1 MAMQSGFI
9 KRIRDIMRMD
19 AGING
24 DAQRIEQMV
33 WMLFLKVYDAK
44 EDDWE
49 LNEDN
54 YESIIPEDLRW
65 RNWAKADSNGHAMTG
80 DKLLNFVNNTL
91 FPVLKGNDVKEGDT
105 ILYEGIKV
113 TPATPIKKA
122 IVKSTFEDANNYMKD
137 GVYLRQVVDIIDE
150 IEFDDVK
157 ESHAFGFVYEEILR
171 ELQSAGSSGEFYT
184 PRAVTE
190 FMAQMIK
197 PKLGEKMADFACG
210 TGGFITSWLGQLS
223 KQVTDTSA
231 QKQLDDSIYGIE
243 KKPFPYLLCVTNML
257 LHDIEVPNIYHMN
270 SLKHNL
276 LDYTDADKF
285 DVILMNPPY
294 GGHEDKSIQGFFPDD
309 LASSETA
316 DLFMSVILY
325 RLKKNGRA
333 AVVVPDGFLFG
344 LDNAKVNIKK
354 KLIGEFNL
362 HTVVRLPSSVFSP
375 YTSITTNLLF
385 FDNTKPT
392 TETWFYRV
400 DIPSDRKHF
409 SKTKPMELKHFD
421 DCIAWWNNR
430 EVIPDGEYFKA
441 QKYTADYLLNE
452 QGCNI
457 DLCGYPHEEEEIL
470 DPIDL
475 IQRYQEER
483 SSLNATVDRAVQQI
497 STSLNQATVL
507 PDIDYASGALTR
519 LAELDAHF
527 ADKMI
532 KSVLEIA
539 IKGKLVSQY
548 PTEGTARDLLEKNL
562 IDVEID
568 GRRVKQKVITEI
580 SEDEKTFDI
589 PDSWEWIKL
598 GNVCTIARGGSPRP
612 IKEYITTAADGV
624 NWIKIGDTE
633 KNGKYICATAEKI
646 KPSGVSKSRM
656 VHSGDF
662 LLTNSMSFGRPYI
675 LKVDGCIHDGWL
687 VISQSTEI
695 FDQDYLY
702 WLLSSNY
709 AYMQF
714 CGKVSGA
721 VVKNLNSDKVANSV
735 FPLPPLAEQKR
746 IVAKL
751 EEILPLCERLK

>member
-1 MAMQSGFI
+1 
-9 KRIRDIMRMD
+9 
-19 AGING
+19 
-24 DAQRIEQMV
+24 
-33 WMLFLKVYDAK
+33 
-44 EDDWE
+44 
-49 LNEDN
+49 
-54 YESIIPEDLRW
+54 
-65 RNWAKADSNGHAMTG
+65 
-80 DKLLNFVNNTL
+80 
-91 FPVLKGNDVKEGDT
+91 
-105 ILYEGIKV
+105 
-113 TPATPIKKA
+113 
-122 IVKSTFEDANNYMKD
+122 
-137 GVYLRQVVDIIDE
+137 
-150 IEFDDVK
+150 
-157 ESHAFGFVYEEILR
+157 
-171 ELQSAGSSGEFYT
+171 
-184 PRAVTE
+184 
-190 FMAQMIK
+190 
-197 PKLGEKMADFACG
+197 
-210 TGGFITSWLGQLS
+210 
-223 KQVTDTSA
+223 
-231 QKQLDDSIYGIE
+231 
-243 KKPFPYLLCVTNML
+243 ML

-362 HTVVRLPSSVFSP
+362 HTVVRLPGSVFSP

-539 IKGKLVSQY
+539 IKGKLVPQY

-746 IVAKL
+746 IVVKL